1 MTSKSP
7 VRAAD
12 DIDEAA
18 LTCAEV
24 KALATGNPLIKEKM
38 DLDIQLAK
46 LKLLKANYQNNLY
59 TLQDQIRSVLPHT
72 IRDCCQYEEA
82 FSMDI
87 EHYEAK
93 KDEAFCMHING
104 NSYCERKEAGQAL
117 NAMRAAVK
125 KEGKENAVKIGSY
138 LDFDLYLHREF
149 WSGEYMLS
157 VKGVTSHMVELGK
170 DANGNITRIGNALEK
185 MPEVKENYTQKRETA
200 QRQLSEAENEVK
212 KPFAQEEELRKKLL
226 RLKEVEDLL
235 DGKGAAEKEATE
247 CSDTTFSVIE
257 NVVSSGNVSPPF
269 STLREAEPDVVE
281 NGEKAFTQDEKE
293 EDIDFEI

>member
-1 MTSKSP
+1 
-7 VRAAD
+7 
-12 DIDEAA
+12 
-18 LTCAEV
+18 
-24 KALATGNPLIKEKM
+24 
-38 DLDIQLAK
+38 
-46 LKLLKANYQNNLY
+46 
-59 TLQDQIRSVLPHT
+59 
-72 IRDCCQYEEA
+72 
-82 FSMDI
+82 
-87 EHYEAK
+87 
-93 KDEAFCMHING
+93 
-104 NSYCERKEAGQAL
+104 
-117 NAMRAAVK
+117 
-125 KEGKENAVKIGSY
+125 
-138 LDFDLYLHREF
+138 
-149 WSGEYMLS
+149 
-157 VKGVTSHMVELGK
+157 MVELGK

-269 STLREAEPDVVE
+269 STLREAEPDVVK
-281 NGEKAFTQDEKE
+281 NGGKAFTQDEKE